1 MEENKKYKVEIVD
14 ALKGNMTAKEK
25 IAAKHYDDAI
35 SIEQDILIDIVN
47 YVVLDVHNE
56 LNKDKDTDYVVLVM
70 YDKDGTKYKTS
81 SCSFISSLEDIFAD
95 LIGEDALE
103 EVTTIKVVEKESKNF
118 KGKGFY
124 TAVLV

>member
-1 MEENKKYKVEIVD
+1 MEENKKYKVAIVD
-14 ALKGNMTAKEK
+14 ALKDNMSAKEK

-56 LNKDKDTDYVVLVM
+56 LNKDKDKDYVVLVM
-70 YDKDGTKYKTS
+70 YDANGTKYKTS
-81 SCSFISSLEDIFAD
+81 SNSFISSLQDIFED
-95 LIGEDALE
+95 LIGENVLE
-103 EVTTIKVVEKESKNF
+103 DVTTIKVVEKESKNY
-118 KGKGFY
+118 KDKGFY

>member
-1 MEENKKYKVEIVD
+1 MEENKKYKVVIVD
-14 ALKGNMTAKEK
+14 ALKDNMSAKEK

-35 SIEQDILIDIVN
+35 SIEKDILIDIVN

-56 LNKDKDTDYVVLVM
+56 LNKDKDKDYTVLVM
-70 YDKDGTKYKTS
+70 YDENGTKYKTS
-81 SCSFISSLEDIFAD
+81 SNSFISSLQNIFED

-103 EVTTIKVVEKESKNF
+103 DVTTIKVVEKESKNF